1 MMALDSQSGNMA
13 GISQS
18 GRAANLQTYAALR
31 QGGQALQR
39 KALRQGGQALQE
51 ISIPAGWSSSAEK
64 SITAGWSSPAGNKH
78 SGRQLSI

>member
-31 QGGQALQR
+31 QGGQALQ
-39 KALRQGGQALQE
+39 E
-51 ISIPAGWSSSAEK
+51 I
-64 SITAGWSSPAGNKH
+64 SITAGRSSPAGNKH
-78 SGRQLSI
+78 YGRVVKLCREKHYGRVVKPCRK

>member
-1 MMALDSQSGNMA
+1 MQTCPQMMALDSQSGNMA

-51 ISIPAGWSSSAEK
+51 ISIPAGNSVFDQFADAEQ
-64 SITAGWSSPAGNKH
+64 I
-78 SGRQLSI
+78 